1 METLESLS
9 KKVEKLERKVENSK
23 PYYNSKIVD
32 SKGFSRLEE
41 SSDKLVS
48 QIDYKLEMIEKQLLE
63 LRQVIDEERDLDS
76 REILLNEESMKKFN
90 SSKED
95 IEKNN
100 VEKISKFDKLLK

>member
-23 PYYNSKIVD
+23 PYDHSKSID
-32 SKGFSRLEE
+32 SKEFSRLEE
-41 SSDKLVS
+41 SSNRVS
-48 QIDYKLEMIEKQLLE
+48 TQINYKLEMIEKQLLE

-90 SSKED
+90 SSRED

-100 VEKISKFDKLLK
+100 IEKISKFDELLK